1 MDWDSALSEFRV
13 YLKIERSLSGNTVE
27 AYMRDI
33 GRLAGYIATQDA
45 GIMPGDVTFAMI
57 KDFLG
62 FINEEIIS
70 PRSQARLISGIRSF
84 FKFLLLGDKIKAD
97 PTELIEG
104 PSTGRK
110 LPEVLSIDEIDAIL
124 NTIDM
129 SRPEAHRNRAMIEVL
144 YSCGLRVSELVELR
158 LTNLYFEQE
167 FIRITGKGNKERL
180 VPISRKAVNE
190 ITLYLD
196 SFRSHVSPKKGSE
209 NIVFLNQRGG
219 KLSRV
224 MVFSLVKTLASK
236 AGIKK
241 SISPHT
247 FRHSFATHLV
257 ERGADL
263 RAVQEMLGHESIL
276 TTEIYTHLNRQYL
289 KEVIMEFHPRRDKK

>member
-1 MDWDSALSEFRV
+1 MDWNSALSEFRV

-33 GRLAGYIATQDA
+33 SRLAGYIATQDA
-45 GIMPGDVTFAMI
+45 GIMPGDVTYSMI
-57 KDFLG
+57 KDFLA

-70 PRSQARLISGIRSF
+70 PRSQARLISGIRSV
-84 FKFLLLGDKIKAD
+84 FKYLLLGDKNKAD
-97 PTELIEG
+97 PTARIEG

-124 NTIDM
+124 NAIDM
-129 SRPEAHRNRAMIEVL
+129 SRPEGHRNRAMIEVL

-180 VPISRKAVNE
+180 VPVGRKAVNE
-190 ITLYLD
+190 IKLYLD
-196 SFRSHVSPKKGSE
+196 HYRSHISPKKGSE
-209 NIVFLNQRGG
+209 NFVFLNQRGG

-224 MVFSLVKTLASK
+224 MVFSLVKALASK
-236 AGIKK
+236 AGITK

>member
-1 MDWDSALSEFRV
+1 MDWNSALSEFRV

-33 GRLAGYIATQDA
+33 SRLAGYIATQDA
-45 GIMPGDVTFAMI
+45 GIMPGDVTYSMI
-57 KDFLG
+57 KDFLA

-84 FKFLLLGDKIKAD
+84 FKFLLLGDKIKTD

-124 NTIDM
+124 NAIDM
-129 SRPEAHRNRAMIEVL
+129 SRPEGHRNRAMIEVL

-180 VPISRKAVNE
+180 VPVGRKAVNE
-190 ITLYLD
+190 IKLYLD
-196 SFRSHVSPKKGSE
+196 HYRSHISPKKGSE
-209 NIVFLNQRGG
+209 NFVFLNQRGG

-236 AGIKK
+236 AGITK